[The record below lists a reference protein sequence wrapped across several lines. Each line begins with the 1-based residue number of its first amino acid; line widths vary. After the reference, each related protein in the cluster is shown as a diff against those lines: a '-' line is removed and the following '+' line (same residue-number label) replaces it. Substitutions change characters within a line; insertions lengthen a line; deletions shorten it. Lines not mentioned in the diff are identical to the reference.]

1 MSTYITK
8 ILKTGLEIV
17 RPMTTPTPSPNLR
30 RNHFSDAAGFDKPII
45 DGGGGGTQYK
55 TGEKQ
60 KIQTRNDLILPAP

>member
-1 MSTYITK
+1 
-8 ILKTGLEIV
+8 
-17 RPMTTPTPSPNLR
+17 MTTPTPSPNLR